1 MGVYLHLM
9 RHSVLVAE
17 GQRVQVGTPLARSGN
32 TGNSSG
38 PHLHFV
44 IQRNVGLALESIP
57 LRLRPAGRQPAE
69 LRHRPRA
76 LKSRRRRGGAGSS
89 QSSLTTLARTI
100 FGPRIFFTMIRR
112 PSVSRTSS
120 SSGTRFRVS

>member
-1 MGVYLHLM
+1 MVKLRATRVETIAKQHGWRGAILHDDGTMGVYLHLM

-57 LRLRPAGRQPAE
+57 YDFAQPVD
-69 LRHRPRA
+69 
-76 LKSRRRRGGAGSS
+76 
-89 QSSLTTLARTI
+89 SLPNFAIVRE
-100 FGPRIFFTMIRR
+100 P
-112 PSVSRTSS
+112 
-120 SSGTRFRVS
+120 